1 MNPHFHAE
9 LSRSRAHEIERAAE
23 RYRREATPHPR
34 PRWGIR
40 LNAQGHLVLRYR
52 PVAQGSS

>member
-1 MNPHFHAE
+1 MNPHLYTE
-9 LSRSRAHEIERAAE
+9 MSRSRADEIAKTAD

-40 LNAQGHLVLRYR
+40 LNGQGQLVLRYR
-52 PVAQGSS
+52 PVAQSS